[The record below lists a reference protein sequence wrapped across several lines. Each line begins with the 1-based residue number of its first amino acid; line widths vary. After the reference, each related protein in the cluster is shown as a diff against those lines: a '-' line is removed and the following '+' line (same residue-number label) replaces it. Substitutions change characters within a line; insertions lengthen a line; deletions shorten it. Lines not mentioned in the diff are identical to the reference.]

1 MLLNEDHYE
10 ATPTGLCDTVKVA
23 EQYKTD
29 ENLSARI
36 SIHDKYSTN
45 KQGFGNW
52 IFEQYRFSEGSYIL
66 ELGCG
71 NAAMWQGRTLP
82 KDARL
87 WLTDL
92 SEGMLSAARGHI
104 SVSDVISLSRV
115 DIQEIPFPDNTFD
128 TVIANMMLYHVPD
141 LDRALCEVRRVL
153 KPDGTFFCATY
164 GENGITEF
172 VRSAVA
178 RCTGKLTKSMD
189 YVFTL
194 QNGMSILETHF
205 YQVEKRLY
213 HDSLAVTDTR
223 DLVAYI
229 RTMSSMADCGDVSD
243 EALFRILDD
252 MKTDGVL
259 TVPKEY
265 GMFVCQK

>member
-1 MLLNEDHYE
+1 MSENKNSCK
-10 ATPTGLCDTVKVA
+10 ATPIGLSDTVRVT
-23 EQYKTD
+23 EQYRTD
-29 ENLSARI
+29 ENLTVRI

-52 IFEQYRFSEGSYIL
+52 IFEQYRFSEKSHIL

-82 KDARL
+82 KDAHL

-92 SEGMLSAARGHI
+92 SEGMLSAAQKQIPVGDTI
-104 SVSDVISLSRV
+104 GFSQV
-115 DIQEIPFPDNTFD
+115 DIQDIPFPDGTFD

-141 LDRALCEVRRVL
+141 LDRALREVRRVL
-153 KPDGTFFCATY
+153 KPNGTFFCATY

-172 VRSAVA
+172 VRSAVT
-178 RCTGKLTKSMD
+178 RCTGKPMMPMN

-194 QNGMSILETHF
+194 QNGTAILKKCF
-205 YQVEKRLY
+205 DRVERRLY

-243 EALFRILDD
+243 EELFHILDD
-252 MKTDGVL
+252 MKIDGVL

-265 GMFVCQK
+265 GMFLCQK